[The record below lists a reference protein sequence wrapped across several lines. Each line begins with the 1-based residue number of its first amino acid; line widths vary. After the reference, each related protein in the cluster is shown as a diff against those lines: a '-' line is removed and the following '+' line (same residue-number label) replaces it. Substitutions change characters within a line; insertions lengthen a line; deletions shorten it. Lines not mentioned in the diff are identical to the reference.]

1 MVWNRNKRSNLY
13 PLQMTIIHHLLAY
26 DTKCQTSSIQFYLY
40 NHLKTLYIARTLQQY
55 RKNPTIKWSRLSNDL
70 VRVGRKNS
78 LFSFPI
84 QHYDFIMTQRD
95 EYTAKDFH
103 IVLTSAKM
111 IYESNVIIGD
121 FHITNADINISF
133 SIALAAWGELGS
145 LSALVRS
152 IIILWSDRIYI
163 YIF

>member
-1 MVWNRNKRSNLY
+1 
-13 PLQMTIIHHLLAY
+13 
-26 DTKCQTSSIQFYLY
+26 
-40 NHLKTLYIARTLQQY
+40 
-55 RKNPTIKWSRLSNDL
+55 
-70 VRVGRKNS
+70 
-78 LFSFPI
+78 
-84 QHYDFIMTQRD
+84 MTQRD

-121 FHITNADINISF
+121 FHITNADISIGF

-152 IIILWSDRIYI
+152 IIIL
-163 YIF
+163 

>member
-1 MVWNRNKRSNLY
+1 
-13 PLQMTIIHHLLAY
+13 
-26 DTKCQTSSIQFYLY
+26 
-40 NHLKTLYIARTLQQY
+40 
-55 RKNPTIKWSRLSNDL
+55 
-70 VRVGRKNS
+70 
-78 LFSFPI
+78 
-84 QHYDFIMTQRD
+84 MTQRD

-163 YIF
+163 YIFLKFCEKSNTLNSVGTISLGVSNPISISRPTKDMIDMKMAKSLISFLSYRSAHIQLHRTKEGQRQMCTVKVMTGDIRLSIRKW